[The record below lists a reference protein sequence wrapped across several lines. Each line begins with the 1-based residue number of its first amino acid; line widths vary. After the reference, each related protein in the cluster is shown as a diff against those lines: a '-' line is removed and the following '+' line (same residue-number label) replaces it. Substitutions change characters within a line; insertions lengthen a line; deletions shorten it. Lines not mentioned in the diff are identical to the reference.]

1 MSRNITPSLGINFD
15 YIYGSTEKLDVP
27 LGTVMRGADGRMWIL
42 AQASAGIAN
51 NAAVVLTEPAMTIA
65 SGAGSWTNRKGAL
78 TTGQRAWVQS
88 NAV

>member
-1 MSRNITPSLGINFD
+1 
-15 YIYGSTEKLDVP
+15 
-27 LGTVMRGADGRMWIL
+27 MWIL

-65 SGAGSWTNRKGAL
+65 TGAGSWTNRKGAL